1 MRLIYIWTTRIIL
14 TITMVGF
21 IPFSSNPTL
30 VQAQSKKKNP
40 AQASKYAKRGNAKA
54 KKKDYRGALA
64 DYKRAYQLNP
74 SSGYKKKVQQLT
86 SLAKKSGG
94 KSSKKN
100 PSTKQAQQAAN
111 YAKRGNSKAKKK
123 NYAGALKDYQRAY

>member
-1 MRLIYIWTTRIIL
+1 MCSVKVVSLNLSITNWQHKTGLLLRLKL
-14 TITMVGF
+14 LSPKSDLDF
-21 IPFSSNPTL
+21 EFQN
-30 VQAQSKKKNP
+30 K
-40 AQASKYAKRGNAKA
+40 
-54 KKKDYRGALA
+54 ALA

-94 KSSKKN
+94 KSSKKK

-123 NYAGALKDYQRAY
+123 NYAGALKDYQRAYKLNQIGRASCRERV